1 MEAECGDRNI
11 SNRGELLKHWLQNVL
26 ATDCADLTPA
36 SSDAS
41 FRRYWRVSHQGESL
55 IVMDA
60 PPEKE
65 DCRSYIAIAQR
76 LIAAGLTAPRIVG
89 RDVEHGFLLLT
100 DLGNR
105 IYLQELNG
113 DKVARLYGD
122 AINAILAMQARVKG
136 HGLPAYGREMLMREM
151 ELFREWLLRW
161 HLGISLTLNEHDML
175 TDSFGLLADAALSQP
190 QAFVHRDYHSRNLMV
205 IGSNNPGILDFQD
218 AVIGPVSYDL
228 VSLLRDCYICWPRA
242 QVIAWATRYFEQAV
256 ESGVLGAL
264 NLATFLR
271 CFDWMGI
278 QRHLMAG
285 GIFARLWHRD
295 EKNGYLKDIPR
306 TLGYITEVSAEYPE
320 LQGLHDFILQV
331 VLPALHKRT
340 GSSFAAALSG
350 SVIFRFVFRR

>member
-1 MEAECGDRNI
+1 
-11 SNRGELLKHWLQNVL
+11 
-26 ATDCADLTPA
+26 
-36 SSDAS
+36 
-41 FRRYWRVSHQGESL
+41 
-55 IVMDA
+55 MDA

-76 LIAAGLTAPRIVG
+76 LIAAGLTAPRIVS

-105 IYLQELNG
+105 IYLQELYG

-122 AINAILAMQARVKG
+122 AINAILAMQARVEG
-136 HGLPAYGREMLMREM
+136 HGLPPYGRELLMREM
-151 ELFREWLLRW
+151 ERFREWLLRW

-228 VSLLRDCYICWPRA
+228 VSLLRDCYISWPRA

-264 NLATFLR
+264 NLATFLTE
-271 CFDWMGI
+271 
-278 QRHLMAG
+278 
-285 GIFARLWHRD
+285 FAD
-295 EKNGYLKDIPR
+295 ETRNTPPNVSTRELPNEFLDF
-306 TLGYITEVSAEYPE
+306 LGHGRAARSSMLAERGPVIAEVLAPPSNH
-320 LQGLHDFILQV
+320 G
-331 VLPALHKRT
+331 R
-340 GSSFAAALSG
+340 
-350 SVIFRFVFRR
+350 RFN